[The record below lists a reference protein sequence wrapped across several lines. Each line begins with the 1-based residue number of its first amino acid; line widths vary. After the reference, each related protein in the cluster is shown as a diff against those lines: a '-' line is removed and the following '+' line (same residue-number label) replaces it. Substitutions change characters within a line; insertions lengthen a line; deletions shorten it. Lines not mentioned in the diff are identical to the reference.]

1 MNISGEREIK
11 APKHVVWGAL
21 NDKDVLQQ
29 CIPGCQTIEK
39 VSDTEFTATVVLSI
53 GPMKAKF
60 NGKVT
65 LSDLDPPNSYKIIGE
80 GQGGIA
86 GFGSGGA
93 VVKLMVGEEA
103 TTILSYTA
111 EAAVGGK
118 IAQLGARLVESTAR
132 KLSDKFFD
140 SFATVVGGD
149 SSGQAEGEGTPVMD
163 SDAARLSA
171 E

>member
-1 MNISGEREIK
+1 MNISGERTIMASK
-11 APKHVVWGAL
+11 DAVWAAL
-21 NDKDVLQQ
+21 NDVAVLQQ
-29 CIPGCQTIEK
+29 CIPGCQSVEK
-39 VSDTEFTATVVLSI
+39 VSDTEFTATVVLTI

-65 LSDLDPPNSYKIIGE
+65 LSDLNPPDGCKITGE

-93 VVKLMVGEEA
+93 IVKLTEGEGA
-103 TTILSYTA
+103 TTVLSYTA

-118 IAQLGARLVESTAR
+118 IAQLGARLIESTAR

-140 SFATVVGGD
+140 SFARVVGGQN
-149 SSGQAEGEGTPVMD
+149 SELAQGA
-163 SDAARLSA
+163 
-171 E
+171 

>member
-1 MNISGEREIK
+1 MNISGEREINAEK
-11 APKHVVWGAL
+11 ADVWAAL
-21 NDKDVLQQ
+21 NDTTILQQ
-29 CIPGCQTIEK
+29 CIPGCQTVEK
-39 VSDTEFTATVVLSI
+39 VSDTEFTATVVIAI
-53 GPMKAKF
+53 GPMKARF

-65 LSDLDPPNSYKIIGE
+65 LSDLNPPHGYKISGE

-93 VVKLMVGEEA
+93 IVNLAEGGPG

-118 IAQLGARLVESTAR
+118 MAQLGARLIESTAR

-140 SFATVVGGD
+140 AFAAVVGGE
-149 SSGQAEGEGTPVMD
+149 GGMTAET
-163 SDAARLSA
+163 AAA
-171 E
+171 AD

>member
-11 APKHVVWGAL
+11 APKDTVWVAL
-21 NDKDVLQQ
+21 NDEDVLQQ

-65 LSDLDPPNSYKIIGE
+65 LSDLDPPNSYKITGE

-93 VVKLMVGEEA
+93 VVRLMDGEGA

-140 SFATVVGGD
+140 AFATVVSGENN
-149 SSGQAEGEGTPVMD
+149 GQAEGQRAPVME
-163 SDAARLSA
+163 A
-171 E
+171 ESTKLQAE